1 MVVYLWNTDRKAAF
15 VRVIDALE
23 VAALPPPQGPEVQAA
38 DPEPVAPDS
47 ELPADP
53 EPVPTDTPGPD
64 DYDEAQVLTF
74 IRVWLGL
81 EPEMITDEQV
91 IELFGLDVHPGTG
104 IFGWMMTDLGV
115 LVANGDVT
123 VDEFMLAL
131 QYVLEHAWMTQ
142 NPSQAG
148 VSLQA
153 T

>member
-1 MVVYLWNTDRKAAF
+1 MWNTDRKA
-15 VRVIDALE
+15 VIIKIIDALE
-23 VAALPPPQGPEVQAA
+23 VVAVEAEA
-38 DPEPVAPDS
+38 DPEPASYDILGS
-47 ELPADP
+47 
-53 EPVPTDTPGPD
+53 G
-64 DYDEAQVLTF
+64 DYDEAQILTF

-81 EPEMITDEQV
+81 ESEMITNEQM
-91 IELFGLDVHPGTG
+91 IDLFGLDVHPGTG